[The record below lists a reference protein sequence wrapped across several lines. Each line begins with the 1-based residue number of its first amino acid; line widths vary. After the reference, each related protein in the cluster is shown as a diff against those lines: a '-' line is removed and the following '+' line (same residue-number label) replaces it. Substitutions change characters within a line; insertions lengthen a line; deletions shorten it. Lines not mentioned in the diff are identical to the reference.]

1 MEKYIVEI
9 LSSHRREVLI
19 VLLFVIVV
27 IWLISRLTNK
37 EDKWVSKEKFQREK
51 KKLHPHF
58 SEEEF
63 RRFCAFLKSYQ
74 GGYVRRRSGKIVYQD
89 FLNKEKIDL
98 IILDIMLP
106 YRSGDIILSDVR
118 KKFTIPVIIISAKET
133 TQNKIDLLRLGA
145 DDYITKPFDMEE
157 VLARIESNL
166 RRVQFQNSQTECLQY
181 NNLTLDLEKN
191 TAFLNGI
198 ELSLTAKEFGIL
210 ELLMKYPDK
219 VFSKSNLFQSVW
231 DTEYIAEDNT
241 LNVHISNL
249 RNKLKA
255 ICSDTEF
262 IDTVWGIGYRLHKA
276 KD

>member
-1 MEKYIVEI
+1 MDKILIIEDDVEI
-9 LSSHRREVLI
+9 NT
-19 VLLFVIVV
+19 LL
-27 IWLISRLTNK
+27 T
-37 EDKWVSKEKFQREK
+37 D
-51 KKLHPHF
+51 
-58 SEEEF
+58 
-63 RRFCAFLKSYQ
+63 FLKEN
-74 GGYVRRRSGKIVYQD
+74 GYVVYSQYDGLHVLD
-89 FLNKEKIDL
+89 FLHKEKIDL

-106 YRSGDIILSDVR
+106 YRSGDIILADIR
-118 KKFTIPVIIISAKET
+118 RQFTIPVLIISAKET

-166 RRVQFQNSQTECLQY
+166 RRVQFENCSAVCLQCGD
-181 NNLTLDLEKN
+181 LCLDLEKN
-191 TAFLNGI
+191 TAFLKEA
-198 ELSLTAKEFGIL
+198 ELALTAKEFAIL

-231 DTEYIAEDNT
+231 NTEYFVEDNT

-255 ICSDTEF
+255 VCPDKEF

-276 KD
+276 KE

>member
-89 FLNKEKIDL
+89 FLNKEKGDL
-98 IILDIMLP
+98 KGIFF
-106 YRSGDIILSDVR
+106 RS
-118 KKFTIPVIIISAKET
+118 
-133 TQNKIDLLRLGA
+133 
-145 DDYITKPFDMEE
+145 EE
-157 VLARIESNL
+157 
-166 RRVQFQNSQTECLQY
+166 RRVGKECRSRWSPY
-181 NNLTLDLEKN
+181 
-191 TAFLNGI
+191 
-198 ELSLTAKEFGIL
+198 
-210 ELLMKYPDK
+210 
-219 VFSKSNLFQSVW
+219 
-231 DTEYIAEDNT
+231 
-241 LNVHISNL
+241 H
-249 RNKLKA
+249 
-255 ICSDTEF
+255 
-262 IDTVWGIGYRLHKA
+262 
-276 KD
+276 